1 MNLKQH
7 TNRIT
12 NVSKVERIASNMC
25 LIGYLSDRPLVVA
38 TRVTAGIPVLEFL
51 LAMFTGNGN
60 IVVNGVTMNRAAVRA
75 AIPAAIEAM
84 GLSEVVGLLVCG
96 HHRLAAAVLCHVFG
110 QPVRLA
116 WRGDDS
122 INSEREAHL
131 VAIRDN
137 MSHMLATA
145 ATYTDTLLL
154 CIGDEEGG
162 KKVTSGDIPEVPR
175 GQQQKI
181 IGIIMCR
188 RIFKI
193 EDETAVEMMK
203 LKNDTPAKLS
213 KLNSKA
219 EFESGLEAA
228 LAGEGVKAD
237 KALSSKKIKALIPA
251 CGDNAMLVELLKAIA
266 TGDETAAKSV
276 LINA

>member
-12 NVSKVERIASNMC
+12 NVPKVERIASNMC
-25 LIGYLSDRPLVVA
+25 RLGYLADKPLIVA
-38 TRVTAGIPVLEFL
+38 THVTAGIPVLEFL

-60 IVVNGVTMNRAAVRA
+60 IVVNGVTMTRAAVRA
-75 AIPAAIEAM
+75 AIPAAVDAL
-84 GLSEVVGLLVCG
+84 GLAEVVGLLVCG
-96 HHRLAAAVLCHVFG
+96 HHRVAAAVLVKVFG
-110 QPVRLA
+110 GSVEV
-116 WRGDDS
+116 GIKFDNS
-122 INSEREAHL
+122 IATEREAHL
-131 VAIRDN
+131 AAIRDN

-181 IGIIMCR
+181 VGILMCR

-193 EDETAVEMMK
+193 DDETAVEMMK

-251 CGDNAMLVELLKAIA
+251 CGDNAVLVELLKAIA
-266 TGDETAAKSV
+266 SGDETAAKAV